1 MKKYLW
7 WLSAA
12 LIILNLNSCSTG
24 LGEEVDLE
32 APVLTVK
39 KMQCYQKNNEGVLE
53 PSGAP
58 EESFET
64 TKNTTTNV
72 TFEGTASDN

>member
-39 KMQCYQKNNEGVLE
+39 KMQCYQKNNAGRPAL
-53 PSGAP
+53 
-58 EESFET
+58 F
-64 TKNTTTNV
+64 KR
-72 TFEGTASDN
+72 

>member
-39 KMQCYQKNNEGVLE
+39 KMQCYQKNNEVR
-53 PSGAP
+53 
-58 EESFET
+58 FT
-64 TKNTTTNV
+64 ITK
-72 TFEGTASDN
+72 G